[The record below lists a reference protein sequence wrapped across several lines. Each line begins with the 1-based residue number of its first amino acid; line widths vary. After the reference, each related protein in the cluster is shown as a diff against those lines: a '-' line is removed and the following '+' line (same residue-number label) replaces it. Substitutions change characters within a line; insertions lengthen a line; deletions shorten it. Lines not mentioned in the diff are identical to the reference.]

1 MERKIKFRGK
11 RIDTGKFAYGDLIH
25 RNDGDVAIYTNLDT
39 WAENQDD
46 VDAYGDSFIVANST
60 VGQFT
65 GLHDKNGNEI
75 YEGDIMQ
82 YNSLIRPEKYY
93 RYVIAWNP
101 IDMAFGCASLE
112 HAFLDCPDIVGGAQI
127 TESVIIG
134 NIYDDPGLLNK
145 SRRIGEKFNYGD
157 VTLEV
162 TENTN
167 GKSCGDCYFLHN
179 WCSESFDTRGK
190 CSKRARDDK
199 REVYFKEVKK

>member
-11 RIDTGKFAYGDLIH
+11 DIETDKWVYGSLIH
-25 RNDGDVAIYTNLDT
+25 RIGYMPMIMVNYESNGKITYG
-39 WAENQDD
+39 E
-46 VDAYGDSFIVANST
+46 AYAVKRDT
-60 VGQFT
+60 VGQFI
-65 GLHDKNGNEI
+65 GLKDKNGKEI
-75 YEGDIMQ
+75 YDGDIMQ
-82 YNSLIRPEKYY
+82 YNSLLRTEKYY

-112 HAFLDCPDIVGGAQI
+112 QAFIDCPDIVGGAQI
-127 TESVIIG
+127 TDSVIIG
-134 NIYDDPGLLNK
+134 NIYDNPELLK
-145 SRRIGEKFNYGD
+145 MERKIGEKFNYGD

-179 WCSESFDTRGK
+179 WCAESFDTRGK

-199 REVYFKEVKK
+199 REVYFKEVKNENQ